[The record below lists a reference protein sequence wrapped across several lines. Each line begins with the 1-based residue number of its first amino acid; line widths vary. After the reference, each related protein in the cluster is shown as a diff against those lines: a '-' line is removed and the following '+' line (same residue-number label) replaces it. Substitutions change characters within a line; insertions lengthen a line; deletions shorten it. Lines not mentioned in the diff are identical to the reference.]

1 MTLNKKK
8 QLSIVLILMMLN
20 VLVCNSIFGQ
30 LANIPLM
37 TVYGESVIKV
47 KPDYVILGLKIKKD
61 RYTKNKEKFCSAF
74 EVFCKN
80 DSKIKLF
87 DFDEKNL
94 SESLIQIDST
104 FYYKEVFIKIM
115 DLNKLD
121 NYLLELHNL
130 GYNDYIYFD
139 YRITNLNDYKNQ
151 ARIAAVNSAKKKAIL
166 MATELGQIIG
176 KAHTVEDIDSENYN
190 WYNMHHV
197 NNTENITFKLG
208 SDNYQI
214 EPGYLTIISKVK
226 VSFDLQK

>member
-61 RYTKNKEKFCSAF
+61 RYTNNKEKFCSAF

-151 ARIAAVNSAKKKAIL
+151 ARIAAVNSAKKKAP
-166 MATELGQIIG
+166 MN
-176 KAHTVEDIDSENYN
+176 K
-190 WYNMHHV
+190 
-197 NNTENITFKLG
+197 
-208 SDNYQI
+208 
-214 EPGYLTIISKVK
+214 
-226 VSFDLQK
+226 